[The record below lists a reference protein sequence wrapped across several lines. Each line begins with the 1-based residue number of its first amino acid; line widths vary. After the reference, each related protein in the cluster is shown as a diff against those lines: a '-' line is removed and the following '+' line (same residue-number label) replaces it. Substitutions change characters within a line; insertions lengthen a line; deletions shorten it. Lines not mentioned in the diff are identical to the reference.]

1 MDAFPN
7 MSLIS
12 RYVTFSLMSMPRP
25 KHVDQHSFYDHRN
38 HCVVDFFAITRATLF
53 FFFFFYHP
61 RKTSLLFLLWQP
73 SQLCVYY
80 WDQTLFAYFGHFF
93 ICFLSLLVTS
103 SFVFSLFW
111 SLLYDIFYFGH
122 FFIISFP
129 HLAASCVYLQF
140 LRPDLFWSLLFIIL
154 VTVL

>member
-1 MDAFPN
+1 M
-7 MSLIS
+7 LINILFMTIS
-12 RYVTFSLMSMPRP
+12 NY
-25 KHVDQHSFYDHRN
+25 
-38 HCVVDFFAITRATLF
+38 CVVDFFAITRATFLL
-53 FFFFFYHP
+53 FFFFYHHHQENYSSFP
-61 RKTSLLFLLWQP
+61 PLAASCVFTFETK
-73 SQLCVYY
+73 LC
-80 WDQTLFAYFGHFF
+80 LP
-93 ICFLSLLVTS
+93 ILVTS

-122 FFIISFP
+122 FFIISFPFP